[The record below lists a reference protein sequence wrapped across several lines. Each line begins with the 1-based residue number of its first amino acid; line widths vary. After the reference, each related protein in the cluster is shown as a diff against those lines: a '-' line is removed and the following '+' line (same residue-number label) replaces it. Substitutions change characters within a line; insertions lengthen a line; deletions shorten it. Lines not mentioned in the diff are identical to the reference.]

1 MIDPL
6 EMAIDALNDIPNI
19 RFRHQIGPYS
29 STYELVAYLS
39 EVKRH
44 SDAVMKADKEG
55 RDKPG
60 HSTVFIYFFPAP

>member
-6 EMAIDALNDIPNI
+6 EMAIDAFNDIPNI
-19 RFRHQIGPYS
+19 RFRHPIGPYI

-44 SDAVMKADKEG
+44 SDAVMKADEEG
-55 RDKPG
+55 RDKSG
-60 HSTVFIYFFPAP
+60 HSTVFIYFFPAS